1 LLEFVSHN
9 DDKAQEIA
17 QRGHDLILSH
27 LKMKDIL
34 CYWKK
39 LLTRYAKL
47 LQFKPEKDES
57 LIEKIS
63 S

>member
-1 LLEFVSHN
+1 MLLEFVSHN

-17 QRGHDLILSH
+17 QRGYDLILNH
-27 LKMKDIL
+27 LKMKDVV

-47 LQFKPEKDES
+47 LRFKPEKDKS
-57 LIEKIS
+57 LIERTL
-63 S
+63 